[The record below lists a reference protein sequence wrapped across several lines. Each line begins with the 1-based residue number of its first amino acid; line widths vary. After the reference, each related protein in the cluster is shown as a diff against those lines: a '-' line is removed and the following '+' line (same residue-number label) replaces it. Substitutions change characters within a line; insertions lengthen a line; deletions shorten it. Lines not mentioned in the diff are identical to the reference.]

1 MSSLRNGFV
10 SFLLLL
16 FFFLLDLQISDFFS
30 SLLPG
35 LWEIHLHLFLFLLMF
50 FSLDVSENVLLLIS
64 FILGFLLDLAYLHRL
79 GVLLL
84 ILPVL
89 SFLLA
94 RLNKVL
100 LLASLNRL
108 AAVIILV
115 FAYEWIVSAYGIL
128 LGVSNLSLDQFIF
141 YHLAPS
147 LVLNLVFYLF
157 LQPIFKK
164 LHLM

>member
-1 MSSLRNGFV
+1 
-10 SFLLLL
+10 
-16 FFFLLDLQISDFFS
+16 
-30 SLLPG
+30 
-35 LWEIHLHLFLFLLMF
+35 MF